1 MVESKKSTKEKAAA
15 ARAAAEAE
23 QRKRD
28 RRIQII
34 GGAVIAV
41 LVAGIIAVGVIG
53 SRGGSDASTG
63 VVADAAVPTGTFTSG
78 DNAWGI
84 PVNTTADV
92 PVLSI
97 WEDFGCPACATFE
110 ARLGTDIQKLAAD
123 GTVQLVYR
131 TTTFI
136 EKNYPQSPNPDS
148 STRAAN
154 AYGCAVDAGKGTEV
168 HNIIFE
174 NQPPIENEGDG
185 WTDDQLLQFG
195 KDGGITGDA
204 YTTYETCVK
213 DVKYRQW
220 TVNSYTVFRESS
232 VPGTPAVFL
241 NGTEVPTEALATID
255 ALKKYIADN
264 K

>member
-34 GGAVIAV
+34 GGTVIAV

-53 SRGGSDASTG
+53 SRGGSDDSAG
-63 VVADAAVPTGTFTSG
+63 VVADAAVPKGAFTSG

-97 WEDFGCPACATFE
+97 WEDFGCPACAAFE
-110 ARLGTDIQKLAAD
+110 ARLGGDIQKLAAD

-136 EKNYPQSPNPDS
+136 ERNYPKSPNPDS

-154 AYGCAVDAGKGTEV
+154 AYGCAVDAGKGNEV
-168 HNIIFE
+168 HNTIFE
-174 NQPPIENEGDG
+174 NQPAIEGDG

-195 KDGGITGDA
+195 KDAGISGDA
-204 YTTYETCVK
+204 YTTYETCVV
-213 DVKYRQW
+213 DQKYKQW
-220 TVNSYTVFRESS
+220 TVNSYTVFRDSN

-241 NGTEVPTEALATID
+241 DGTEVPTEALATID

-264 K
+264 S